1 MEEGDITLYDLLDVH
16 KSATDAEIKK
26 NYRRLAKEFHPDKN
40 PEAGDK
46 FKEISFAYE
55 VLSDP
60 EKRQIYDRYGIK
72 GLQEGTGGSD
82 VDPESLFAKFFSFGS
97 NNDLQIVLQVTLE
110 ELYNGN
116 PSKTVEFTRQEV
128 CADCQG
134 TGGDVSK
141 EQNCSDCGGFGY
153 RTTMG
158 IIVSGRCDACH
169 GRGKILEEEFQC
181 KNCSGRGLIEKDS
194 SVNVIIEKGMQH
206 AEKIPFRSEG
216 HQSLKG
222 ERGHLIVILQLEQH
236 DLFQRRADDLLM
248 SNVQITLVEALCGLE
263 YTFTHMDGRQLVFR
277 TEPGEVIKPSAMK
290 MIRGE
295 GMPKRNN
302 PFERGNLMISF
313 LVEMPSDYFADDDVL
328 QEIEK
333 LLPPREPFVM
343 PEGDDVQEVILEE
356 FQPNDDYATE
366 DEEAAAEQCAFS

>member
-1 MEEGDITLYDLLDVH
+1 MEEGDISLYDLLDVH

-72 GLQEGTGGSD
+72 GLQEGAGSSD
-82 VDPESLFAKFFSFGS
+82 MDTESLFAKFFSFGS
-97 NNDLQIVLQVTLE
+97 NNDLQVVLPVTLE
-110 ELYNGN
+110 EFYNGN

-128 CADCQG
+128 CIDCQG

-141 EQNCSDCGGFGY
+141 EQSCSDCGGLGY

-158 IIVSGRCDACH
+158 IIVSGRCETCH
-169 GRGKILEEEFQC
+169 GRGKLLEEEFQC
-181 KNCSGRGLIEKDS
+181 KGCSGQGLIEKDA
-194 SVNVIIEKGMQH
+194 SVDVTIEKGMHH

-222 ERGHLIVILQLEQH
+222 DRGHVIVILKLEQH
-236 DLFQRRADDLLM
+236 EVFLRRMDDLLM
-248 SNVQITLVEALCGLE
+248 SNVKIDLVEALCGME
-263 YTFTHMDGRQLVFR
+263 RSFTHMDGRQLVYR
-277 TEPGEVIKPSAMK
+277 SEPGQVIKPSTMK
-290 MIRGE
+290 VIKGE

-302 PFERGNLMISF
+302 PFERGDLMISF
-313 LVEMPSDYFADDDVL
+313 VVEMPPDYFVEDETL
-328 QEIEK
+328 QKLEE

-356 FQPNDDYATE
+356 IQPHDDTDGTD
-366 DEEAAAEQCAFS
+366 DEAGAAQCAFS